1 MDNLKYQDYVD
12 LGIYPALDEN
22 GTMHFS
28 KPNIDFIIDKYLKLK
43 NQFEEFKKRS
53 EAEEDI
59 FYSQFLMARASADY
73 YEHECKSLKEQ
84 IRDIKDYNERRVR
97 FEEINKGLRR
107 ECQRYK
113 KECQDLQQENARLQQ
128 QLKQAKEI
136 INDPN
141 TLMAQQSELIDNLT
155 RQLAEKDKEIE
166 VISSSKKHFK
176 TCAENMLDV
185 LKTINSV
192 LPKPQENGLNYKKVA
207 DDVVALIKEKDKE
220 IEVLRKDEYQKC
232 CQHCDAFEEL
242 VAISK
247 QEQKELA
254 IQELEKVK
262 DWLEPK
268 YFDYEQI
275 NYLNNIIDNQ
285 INDLKMGKDYMPIN
299 TKGEQYGREID

>member
-1 MDNLKYQDYVD
+1 MNSLKYQDYVD

-22 GTMHFS
+22 GMMHFS

-43 NQFEEFKKRS
+43 NQFEELKKRS

-59 FYSQFLMARASADY
+59 FYSQFSMARASADY
-73 YEHECKSLKEQ
+73 YEHECKSLREQ

-113 KECQDLQQENARLQQ
+113 KEYQELQHENARLQQ

-166 VISSSKKHFK
+166 RLNKALEMCKHIERYDIGEMFL
-176 TCAENMLDV
+176 ENA
-185 LKTINSV
+185 K
-192 LPKPQENGLNYKKVA
+192 
-207 DDVVALIKEKDKE
+207 LIIEK
-220 IEVLRKDEYQKC
+220 RQ
-232 CQHCDAFEEL
+232 
-242 VAISK
+242 
-247 QEQKELA
+247 LA
-254 IQELEKVK
+254 IQELEKVEELILK
-262 DWLEPK
+262 ID
-268 YFDYEQI
+268 
-275 NYLNNIIDNQ
+275 NNHTEIKTLKNGYSTLYVDSPTVISIIDQQ
-285 INDLKMGKDYMPIN
+285 IKELRGKN
-299 TKGEQYGREID
+299 EEV

>member
-1 MDNLKYQDYVD
+1 MNSLKYQDYVD

-43 NQFEEFKKRS
+43 NQFEELKKRS

-59 FYSQFLMARASADY
+59 FYSQFSMARASADY
-73 YEHECKSLKEQ
+73 YEHECKSLREQ

-155 RQLAEKDKEIE
+155 RQLAERDKEIE
-166 VISSSKKHFK
+166 LLKHIGRRETTTEMFK
-176 TCAENMLDV
+176 ENC
-185 LKTINSV
+185 K
-192 LPKPQENGLNYKKVA
+192 
-207 DDVVALIKEKDKE
+207 LIIEK
-220 IEVLRKDEYQKC
+220 RQ
-232 CQHCDAFEEL
+232 
-242 VAISK
+242 
-247 QEQKELA
+247 LA

-262 DWLEPK
+262 ENLKQLE
-268 YFDYEQI
+268 I
-275 NYLNNIIDNQ
+275 NIDNQ
-285 INDLKMGKDYMPIN
+285 AGFSQDYKLELKQKSLYKNVYKTIDQQIKELKGKKD
-299 TKGEQYGREID
+299 GRGNS